1 MTKADKLKVRTAPS
15 YRLLPPSHR
24 ITMPQELLPND
35 KLKFGATFT
44 DHMLVCDWTESKGW
58 HAPAIVPY
66 GPLAIDPAASVLH
79 YSLQCFE
86 GMKAYRSDNDDI
98 LLFRPDM
105 NMKRLNRSMRRL
117 YLPVSWASPPPPP
130 RFPPLNQPSLVSG
143 AFCRNSAVRK
153 W

>member
-1 MTKADKLKVRTAPS
+1 
-15 YRLLPPSHR
+15 
-24 ITMPQELLPND
+24 MPQELLPND

-117 YLPVSWASPPPPP
+117 YLPEFSGEEMVKCIGELLKVDKRWIPHGEGYSLYIRPTGISTHVS
-130 RFPPLNQPSLVSG
+130 
-143 AFCRNSAVRK
+143 CRPAAA
-153 W
+153 